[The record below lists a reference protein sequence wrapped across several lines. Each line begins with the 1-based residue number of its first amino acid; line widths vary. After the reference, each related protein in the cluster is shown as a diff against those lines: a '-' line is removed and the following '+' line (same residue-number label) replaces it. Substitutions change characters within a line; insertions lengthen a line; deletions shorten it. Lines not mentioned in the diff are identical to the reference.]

1 MHVNEFVQSRFLD
14 GSSQIIQYQIVHVP
28 TYLGVAGKLTISLDI
43 FGQISVEFFLHQLS
57 RGCFF
62 TQLTFG
68 NCVKIPRLEKYTQA

>member
-43 FGQISVEFFLHQLS
+43 FGQISVEFFSTPTFPKL
-57 RGCFF
+57 FF
-62 TQLTFG
+62 YPINF
-68 NCVKIPRLEKYTQA
+68 R